1 MATRGPK
8 GAHDLQVGP
17 HNGHEDRHQERL
29 VIPGS
34 TPELPSSHLDLNNGR
49 EVPQNGEEA
58 HNNGQEDRQNGHER
72 PKGRP

>member
-1 MATRGPK
+1 MTRTAKMATRGPK

-34 TPELPSSHLDLNNGR
+34 TPELPSSHQDLNNGR
-49 EVPQNGEEA
+49 DSFMIQFGITNL
-58 HNNGQEDRQNGHER
+58 
-72 PKGRP
+72 